1 MSERLVEL
9 AHGGGGIMTGE
20 LIAVIR
26 EYVGNPV
33 LDEMEDAAVLT
44 LSGRTA
50 FTTDSFVVTP
60 IEFPGGDIGR
70 LAVAGTVN
78 DLAVTGAVPEF
89 LSLSFVIEEGL
100 SFELLRRILG
110 SIREAAAEAGA
121 IVVCGDTK
129 VVERGKAD
137 GLYVTTAGLGKIPE
151 GVDVSCHKAAPGDAV
166 VISGPIGLHGVAVM
180 AGRGGLGFASPARSD
195 VAPLNRMIEPVV
207 AELDVHTMRDP
218 TRGGCAA
225 ALHEI
230 ADASGVSIVLE
241 EDAVPVPEVVEGACS
256 LLGTDPLEMPN
267 EGKALVILPEPDAD
281 RAVELLRSH
290 TYGEGACRIGR
301 VTERGS
307 FPLTI
312 TTALGERLV
321 DAPRGEL
328 LPRIC

>member
-9 AHGGGGIMTGE
+9 AHGGGGTMTSE

-26 EYVGNPV
+26 EYVGNPM
-33 LDEMEDAAVLT
+33 LDEMEDAAVVT

-60 IEFPGGDIGR
+60 MEFPGGDIGR

-78 DLAVTGAVPEF
+78 DLAVMGAVPKF

-100 SFELLRRILG
+100 PFDLLRRVLV
-110 SIREAAAEAGA
+110 SIQEAAAESGA

-137 GLYVTTAGLGKIPE
+137 GLYVTTAGLGTVPE
-151 GVDVSCHKAAPGDAV
+151 GVDVSSHKAAPGDAV
-166 VISGPIGLHGVAVM
+166 IISGPIGLHGVAVM
-180 AGRGGLGFASPARSD
+180 AAREGLGFASPARSD
-195 VAPLNRMIEPVV
+195 VAPLNRMLEPVV
-207 AELDVHTMRDP
+207 AELNVHTMRDP

-230 ADASGVSIVLE
+230 AEASGVSIVLE
-241 EDAVPVPEVVEGACS
+241 EDAIPVPEVVEGACA

-267 EGKALVILPEPDAD
+267 EGKALVILPEREAD
-281 RAVELLRSH
+281 RAVEILSAH
-290 TYGEGACRIGR
+290 KYGEGACRIGR
-301 VTERGS
+301 VIERGS